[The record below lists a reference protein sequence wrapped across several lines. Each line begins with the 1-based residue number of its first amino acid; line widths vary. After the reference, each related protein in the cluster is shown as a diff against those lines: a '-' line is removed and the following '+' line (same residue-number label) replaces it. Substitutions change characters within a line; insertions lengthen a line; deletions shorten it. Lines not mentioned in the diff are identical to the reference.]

1 MRACVIASTGGLDQI
16 EIANVPDPVPGG
28 LGPRQVRV
36 AMRAAALNHL
46 EFFVIRGLLPTKYR
60 YPHILGSDGA
70 GVVEATGEEVTA
82 VRPGD
87 RVMINPGLWDGTCEY
102 CNAGEHA
109 LCVNF
114 RVLGEHVPG
123 TMAEYVVIPDQNLA
137 KIPPLDPPLRW
148 DEAAAFSL
156 ATLTAWRMVVTRADV
171 RPEETVLVW
180 GIGGGV
186 SLAAMRIAKLCG
198 AKTIATSASDAK
210 LAEAK
215 RLGADIV
222 LNHGRQDIVQEVRAL
237 TGRRGVDVVIENVG
251 VATWE
256 KSLRVLAKGGR
267 LVTCGATTGH
277 DAVID
282 LRRLFAYQYTLMG
295 VTLGSAAEYAAAVRA
310 LARGALRPVVDR
322 VYPLAQARAAFE
334 RLEQAHQLGKI
345 AISLTEDDRI

>member
-1 MRACVIASTGGLDQI
+1 MRACVIASTGNLDRV
-16 EIANVPDPVPGG
+16 EIADVPDPGRNV
-28 LGPRQVRV
+28 LGPHQVRV
-36 AMRAAALNHL
+36 AVRAAALNHL
-46 EFFVIRGLLPTKYR
+46 ELFVIRGLLPTKNR

-70 GVVEATGEEVTA
+70 GIVDDTGEAVTT

-87 RVMINPGLWDGTCEY
+87 RVMINPGLWDGTCEH
-102 CNAGEHA
+102 CQAGEHS
-109 LCVNF
+109 LCLNL
-114 RVLGEHVPG
+114 RVLGEHLPG
-123 TMAEYVVIPDQNLA
+123 TMAEYIVVPEQNLA

-148 DEAAAFSL
+148 DEAAAFTL
-156 ATLTAWRMVVTRADV
+156 ATLTAWRMVVTRAAV
-171 RPEETVLVW
+171 RPAETVLVW

-186 SLAAMRIAKLCG
+186 SLAAMRIARLCG
-198 AKTIATSASDAK
+198 ARTIATSSSDGK

-222 LNHGRQDIVQEVRAL
+222 LNHERQDIVREVRAL

-251 VATWE
+251 AATWE
-256 KSLRVLAKGGR
+256 RSLRVLAKGGR

-295 VTLGSAAEYAAAVRA
+295 VTLGNAVEYAAAVRA

-322 VYPLAQARAAFE
+322 TYPLVEARAAFE
-334 RLEQAHQLGKI
+334 RLEQAERLGKI
-345 AISLTEDDRI
+345 ALSLTAQD